1 MGKYKFIEERVETMS
16 SSELKIFLN
25 ILKNRSKELM
35 STLESVREIKDLEAV
50 CKSTQKLNNRVSEF
64 DGGSFL
70 ILVVGPVKSG
80 KSTLV
85 NLIAH
90 AHVSPTHFLECTVR
104 PSIISKGQE
113 ESITRIFSVA
123 DKARKV
129 EQFDSVID
137 SLRGFEKLENISEIS
152 IEKKELNDANLEECV
167 SLALEES
174 VINTDHTLVTSITTS
189 GGELLKDNIFL
200 VDMPGLDGGYV
211 NLDNPIYET
220 ISQRADFVIF
230 VQSSNSA
237 ISKVSNRFLKLLQ
250 ENNPK
255 VPVCLLHNVFE
266 AAYWHSEE
274 EKQAVIKAQ
283 VEFAENEMGR
293 RNFQLKENIYSLNL
307 GKVADAASY
316 EGMEDLQEEA
326 AKFQRFEKDLYGKVI
341 SNSTDIRLRSVIGR
355 TLNQLEKLD
364 NLVGESIGQQEAID
378 IEYQAAGTSFDE
390 LLRQASELSYD
401 GSDFR
406 KMVQVYM
413 DDDLKEF
420 TEIVREYYDS
430 GCNSA
435 FAGGAKG
442 KDATRSLVTK
452 FMTDSSAA
460 IKSKFL
466 DSHEHSLARQYLRK
480 LSNLKDDVAFI
491 EKMNTFLKQKGC
503 APFDSVPQVTDFP
516 VVDFDLQGAF
526 DVKNISNP
534 TVPHIGIPNP
544 FGTYSTMEIQSFLRK
559 AMECITGIDHT
570 HTGKTIKGYLQLTVG
585 KSIYKAANDLYDQ
598 YVPVRKQSIIDFLE
612 QQKTMYLNALVSD
625 KEEFDRKDAL
635 LRSINAQVQSF
646 KDSIR

>member
-1 MGKYKFIEERVETMS
+1 
-16 SSELKIFLN
+16 
-25 ILKNRSKELM
+25 M
-35 STLESVREIKDLEAV
+35 STLEIAGRIKDLEIV
-50 CKSTQKLNNRVSEF
+50 YKSIQKLTNRASEF

-113 ESITRIFSVA
+113 ESITSIFSTA
-123 DKARKV
+123 DKVKKV

-137 SLRGFEKLENISEIS
+137 SLRGFEKLENIPEIG
-152 IEKKELNDANLEECV
+152 IEKKELNDINLDACV

-174 VINTDHTLVTSITTS
+174 VINADHTLVTSITTS

-200 VDMPGLDGGYV
+200 VDMPGLDGGYA

-220 ISQRADFVIF
+220 
-230 VQSSNSA
+230 
-237 ISKVSNRFLKLLQ
+237 
-250 ENNPK
+250 
-255 VPVCLLHNVFE
+255 NVFE

-293 RNFQLKENIYSLNL
+293 RNFQLKGSIYSLNL

-316 EGMEDLQEEA
+316 EGVENLQEEA
-326 AKFQRFEKDLYGKVI
+326 AKFQEFEKDLYGKVI

-364 NLVGESIGQQEAID
+364 NSVSDLIDKQEAID
-378 IEYQAAGTSFDE
+378 EEYRAAAASFDE
-390 LLRQASELSYD
+390 LLHQANELGYD
-401 GSDFR
+401 GGDFR

-420 TEIVREYYDS
+420 VEIVKEYYDS
-430 GCNSA
+430 ACNSA
-435 FAGGAKG
+435 YAGGAKG
-442 KDATRSLVTK
+442 KEATRALVTK

-466 DSHEHSLARQYLRK
+466 DSHEHSLVRQYLRK
-480 LSNLKDDVAFI
+480 LSNLKDDVSFI
-491 EKMNTFLKQKGC
+491 EKMNAFLKQKGC
-503 APFDSVPQVTDFP
+503 MTFDSVSQVADFP
-516 VVDFDLQGAF
+516 MVDFDLQGAF
-526 DVKNISNP
+526 DVKNINHP

-544 FGTYSTMEIQSFLRK
+544 FGTYSIAEIQHFLKK

-570 HTGKTIKGYLQLTVG
+570 HTGRTIKGYLQLTVG
-585 KSIYKAANDLYDQ
+585 KSICKAANDLYDQ
-598 YVPVRKQSIIDFLE
+598 YVPVRKQRIIDFLE
-612 QQKTMYLNALVSD
+612 RQKEAYLGELVPD

-635 LRSINAQVQSF
+635 LRSINTQVQSF